1 VINLACKIPRQ
12 VALACSGGRDS
23 MSALEFLVRG
33 RREVTVAHYN
43 HGTDHGHEAENFVR
57 DFCADRGLSCV
68 VGAFSNGEK
77 PTELAWRQARYAF
90 LSTLGMP
97 VITAHHLGDA
107 VEWWIFS
114 ALRGNPN
121 LTPIIRND
129 IPVLRPFLLTHPND
143 LHNHFG
149 GYPHIEDPTN
159 STDEHARN
167 IIRND
172 LVPTALRVN
181 PGLFTTVKNLYER
194 DNA

>member
-1 VINLACKIPRQ
+1 MINLACKIPRQ

-23 MSALEFLVRG
+23 MSVLEFLVRG

-43 HGTDHGHEAENFVR
+43 HGTDHGQEAEHFVR
-57 DFCADRGLSCV
+57 DFCADRGIPCV
-68 VGAFSNGEK
+68 ADTFSDGEK
-77 PTELAWRQARYAF
+77 PTELSWRHARYAF

-114 ALRGNPN
+114 SLRGNPN
-121 LTPIIRND
+121 LTPIVRDD
-129 IPVLRPFLLTHPND
+129 IPVLRPFLLTHPSD

-159 STDEHARN
+159 NTNDHARN
-167 IIRND
+167 IIRNEI
-172 LVPTALRVN
+172 VTSALKVN
-181 PGLFTTVKNLYER
+181 PGLFTTVKNLYEK
-194 DNA
+194 